1 MTLTYKFD
9 PEDYY
14 GFEKDISQKDIRE
27 YFESLT
33 EEEKTDAIKTAFNS
47 FDKESQHEILEEM
60 QEPNFACPDFSRW
73 IEEDLDF
80 CIDIFTEAED
90 LFEDELHDFFE
101 NEAYK
106 EWSYEESHRDPI
118 DDYEQRGLNR
128 SIFD

>member
-1 MTLTYKFD
+1 MTRTYKFD
-9 PEDYY
+9 SEDDY
-14 GFEKDISQKDIRE
+14 GFEKDINQKDIKE

-33 EEEKTDAIKTAFNS
+33 EEEKEEAIKAAFNS
-47 FDKESQHEILEEM
+47 CDKETQHEILAEM

-73 IEEDLDF
+73 LEEDIDF
-80 CIDIFTEAED
+80 CVDIFTECED

-101 NEAYK
+101 DAAYK
-106 EWSYEESHRDPI
+106 EWSYESRYADSS